1 MLVDGDGEPV
11 GKVTSGSFSPVRSE
25 GIGMG
30 LVDRDSD
37 TLAVDMRG
45 TLVPVELVSR
55 RFI

>member
-1 MLVDGDGEPV
+1 
-11 GKVTSGSFSPVRSE
+11 
-25 GIGMG
+25 MG
-30 LVDRDSD
+30 LVEHDSD